1 MSLASARAV
10 LSVFSLLLIATACST
25 HGTPAAQP
33 SPTNATLNF
42 VAQGAA
48 SGLEREVAV
57 CLEVAKPNLVSLHN
71 GPRRD
76 GAIDGRARFP
86 AGTRAVAVVAHYA
99 ALLQQ
104 NGWVAGTD
112 FVAADNALHF
122 YGVTALG
129 AGVSDTQLAVHG
141 STDSDNVPFRAVSP
155 LPQ

>member
-1 MSLASARAV
+1 MSPVSARAV
-10 LSVFSLLLIATACST
+10 LSVFSLLIVAAACST
-25 HGTPAAQP
+25 HSTPAAQP
-33 SPTNATLNF
+33 SPTNATLSF

-141 STDSDNVPFRAVSP
+141 STDSDSVPFRVVSP

>member
-1 MSLASARAV
+1 MSLASARVV
-10 LSVFSLLLIATACST
+10 LSVFSLLLIAAACST
-25 HGTPAAQP
+25 HGAPAAQP

-48 SGLEREVAV
+48 GGLEREVAV
-57 CLEVAKPNLVSLHN
+57 CLEVSKPNFVSLHN

-99 ALLQQ
+99 TLLQQ

-129 AGVSDTQLAVHG
+129 AGASDTQLEVNG
-141 STDSDNVPFRAVSP
+141 STDSDSVPYRVVSP
-155 LPQ
+155 LPR